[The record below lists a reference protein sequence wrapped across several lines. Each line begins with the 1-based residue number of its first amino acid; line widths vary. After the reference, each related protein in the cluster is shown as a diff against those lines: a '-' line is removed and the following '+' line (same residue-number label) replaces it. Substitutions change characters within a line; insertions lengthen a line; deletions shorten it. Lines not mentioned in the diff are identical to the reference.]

1 MALRPSDYKGL
12 EAIEC
17 LHLLDMRSFEQIQ
30 LTLGIEDSLVPI
42 DELISILDGFQGVT
56 LSINE
61 TLNKTYS
68 CGFDKVTVQVL
79 GFEHGSF
86 RIPFS
91 IDKFSEHILCPVL
104 STVIGSLIVWYLTT
118 DNNQMSIQLPN
129 EQVSIDRTEF
139 DCNKKVRDS
148 VNKIAKTVINSEKIS
163 NLSLK
168 YRDEDNQEVSV
179 QIDKNQLANRIT
191 DIEGDVVIQN
201 ISNVRLEIVSPTLEA
216 KSVQWK
222 VRYEG
227 KVRSMKMNDLGFLEL
242 IGRRDIAFSKG
253 DIITCNIQITE
264 ITEIDGSVKLKYAIT
279 QVHNFPHYHRVINAE
294 EQNLNL

>member
-1 MALRPSDYKGL
+1 M

-264 ITEIDGSVKLKYAIT
+264 ITEIDGSVKLK
-279 QVHNFPHYHRVINAE
+279 
-294 EQNLNL
+294 

>member
-1 MALRPSDYKGL
+1 
-12 EAIEC
+12 
-17 LHLLDMRSFEQIQ
+17 MRSLEQIQ

-42 DELISILDGFQGVT
+42 EELIPILEGFQGVT

-91 IDKFSEHILCPVL
+91 IDKFSERIFCPVL
-104 STVIGSLIVWYLTT
+104 STVIGGLIVWYLTT
-118 DNNQMSIQLPN
+118 DNAQMNIQLPN
-129 EQVSIDRTEF
+129 EEVSVERIEF
-139 DCNKKVRDS
+139 ERNKKVRDS
-148 VNKIAKTVINSEKIS
+148 VNKIAKTVINSDKIT

-168 YRDEDNQEVSV
+168 YRDDENQEVSV
-179 QIDKNQLANRIT
+179 QINKNQLARRIT
-191 DIEGDVVIQN
+191 DVDGDVVVQN

-264 ITEIDGSVKLKYAIT
+264 ITEIDGSVKSKYVIT
-279 QVHNFPHYHRVINAE
+279 QVHNFPHYHRVANAE
-294 EQNLNL
+294 EQNLNFK

>member
-1 MALRPSDYKGL
+1 
-12 EAIEC
+12 
-17 LHLLDMRSFEQIQ
+17 MRGFEQIQ

-91 IDKFSEHILCPVL
+91 IDKFTERIFYPVL
-104 STVIGSLIVWYLTT
+104 STVIGGLIVWYLTT
-118 DNNQMSIQLPN
+118 DNNQMSVQLSN
-129 EQVSIDRTEF
+129 EQVSIERTDFDR
-139 DCNKKVRDS
+139 NKKVRDS
-148 VNKIAKTVINSEKIS
+148 VNKIAKTVINSDKIS
-163 NLSLK
+163 ALSLK
-168 YRDEDNQEVSV
+168 YKDEDNQEVSV
-179 QIDKNQLANRIT
+179 QIDKNQLARRIT
-191 DIEGDVVIQN
+191 NIEGDVVVQN

-264 ITEIDGSVKLKYAIT
+264 ISEIDGSEKLKYAIT
-279 QVHNFPHYHRVINAE
+279 QVHDFPHYHRIINIE
-294 EQNLNL
+294 EQN

>member
-1 MALRPSDYKGL
+1 M

-148 VNKIAKTVINSEKIS
+148 VNKIAKTVINSDKIS

-294 EQNLNL
+294 EQNLNLE

>member
-1 MALRPSDYKGL
+1 
-12 EAIEC
+12 
-17 LHLLDMRSFEQIQ
+17 MRGFEQIQ

-42 DELISILDGFQGVT
+42 DELIPILDGFQGIT

-91 IDKFSEHILCPVL
+91 VDKISERIFCPVL
-104 STVIGSLIVWYLTT
+104 STVIGGLIVWYLTT
-118 DNNQMSIQLPN
+118 DNNQMNIQLPN
-129 EQVSIDRTEF
+129 EKIPIERTEF
-139 DCNKKVRDS
+139 DRNKKVRDS
-148 VNKIAKTVINSEKIS
+148 VNKIARTVINSDKIS

-168 YRDEDNQEVSV
+168 YRDDENQEVSV
-179 QIDKNQLANRIT
+179 QIDKNQLARRIT
-191 DIEGDVVIQN
+191 DVEGDLVVQN
-201 ISNVRLEIVSPTLEA
+201 ISNVQLEIVSPTLEA

-242 IGRRDIAFSKG
+242 
-253 DIITCNIQITE
+253 
-264 ITEIDGSVKLKYAIT
+264 
-279 QVHNFPHYHRVINAE
+279 
-294 EQNLNL
+294 